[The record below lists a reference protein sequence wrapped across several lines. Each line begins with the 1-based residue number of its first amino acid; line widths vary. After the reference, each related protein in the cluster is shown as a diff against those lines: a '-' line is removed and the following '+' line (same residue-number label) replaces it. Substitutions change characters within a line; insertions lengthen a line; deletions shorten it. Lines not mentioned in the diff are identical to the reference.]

1 MPCLVYVQQVLS
13 FSFAVLNFLL
23 TTCYPSYYPSTTLRY
38 YILAVLTCLPAFY
51 VLAVFLLTLP
61 AYVLAVFLLT
71 CLPAHYV
78 LAVFLLTCLPA
89 YYVLAVFL
97 LTLQSWS
104 SCLLRTS
111 CQRSVFKSGPLRWG
125 AVRQQ
130 GQRRGRA
137 TGVHACYLS
146 IVCVLVCPCVLL
158 CVSRRCESN
167 QTQICEPDLNS

>member
-1 MPCLVYVQQVLS
+1 MLPFVLPFYYPTLLHTS
-13 FSFAVLNFLL
+13 CAYLL
-23 TTCYPSYYPSTTLRY
+23 TCFLCTSCLPAY
-38 YILAVLTCLPAFY
+38 LTCLRTSCF
-51 VLAVFLLTLP
+51 P
-61 AYVLAVFLLT
+61 AY
-71 CLPAHYV
+71 
-78 LAVFLLTCLPA
+78 LLTCLPA